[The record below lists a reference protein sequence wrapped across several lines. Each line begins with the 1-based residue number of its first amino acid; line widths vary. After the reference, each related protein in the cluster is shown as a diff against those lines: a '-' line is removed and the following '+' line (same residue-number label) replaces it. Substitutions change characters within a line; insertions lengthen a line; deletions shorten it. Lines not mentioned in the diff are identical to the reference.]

1 MMNRRLL
8 PLLGSLLWL
17 AACSPERKPDAAAT
31 VLPDWSGIWVAE
43 DTEID
48 ISGYPRVGEGMNIDL
63 LANTAP
69 WTEAQKAKLAVELPR
84 IMAADATRRGQ
95 GWGYPL
101 MMEGIA
107 PLQFLVTPRE
117 TLILNFYRDLRH
129 VYTDGRALPAAED
142 RWPVPWGETVGHWE
156 GDTLVM
162 ETVSVR
168 NGSVLPLPLP
178 ALTADARFTER
189 LRKTGP
195 DRMELTMT
203 IEDPAV
209 LAQPW
214 MLTFGYKRAE
224 GLDRL
229 VHDVI
234 DNDRSAV
241 EGNSLTIAP
250 PKQ

>member
-1 MMNRRLL
+1 MKLHRLL
-8 PLLGSLLWL
+8 LLAAGCLL
-17 AACSPERKPDAAAT
+17 AACSPPGRQETAAIA
-31 VLPDWSGIWVAE
+31 LPDWSGIWVAE

-63 LANTAP
+63 LASSAP
-69 WTEAQKAKLAVELPR
+69 WTEAQRAKMAVEMPR
-84 IMAADATRRGQ
+84 IMAADAKRRGQ

-129 VYTDGRALPAAED
+129 VYTDGRPLPAAED
-142 RWPVPWGETVGHWE
+142 RWPVPWGESVGHWE
-156 GDTLVM
+156 GDTLVI

-168 NGSVLPLPLP
+168 NGSVLPLALPPLTP
-178 ALTADARFTER
+178 DAHFSER

-209 LAQPW
+209 LAKPW
-214 MLTFGYKRAE
+214 TLTFGYRRAE

-229 VHDVI
+229 VHDII
-234 DNDRSAV
+234 DNDRSTV
-241 EGNSLTIAP
+241 EGDSLTIAP
-250 PKQ
+250 PGQ